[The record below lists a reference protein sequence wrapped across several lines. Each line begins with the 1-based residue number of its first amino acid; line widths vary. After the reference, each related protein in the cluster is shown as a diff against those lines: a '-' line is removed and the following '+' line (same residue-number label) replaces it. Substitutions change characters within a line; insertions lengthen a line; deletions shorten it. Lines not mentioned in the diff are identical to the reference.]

1 LLRAISAYC
10 LHSTQIKWLGLSD
23 AIAEGPVLS
32 FKSVLRFRNMS
43 VSYLGVY
50 DARNPRADAFLNC
63 FLLLNMGVP
72 ICRPHCDASGR
83 CSLSN
88 LSPTCA
94 MEYRGIRYTIRARIE
109 RDEWSVAIHP
119 GDVES
124 AGKIITGD
132 REQAES
138 LAHSL
143 IDKWLDRH
151 QFR

>member
-1 LLRAISAYC
+1 
-10 LHSTQIKWLGLSD
+10 
-23 AIAEGPVLS
+23 
-32 FKSVLRFRNMS
+32 
-43 VSYLGVY
+43 
-50 DARNPRADAFLNC
+50 
-63 FLLLNMGVP
+63 
-72 ICRPHCDASGR
+72 
-83 CSLSN
+83 
-88 LSPTCA
+88 

-109 RDEWSVAIHP
+109 RDQWSVAIHP